1 VHVLLDACVALNLEA
16 TGEFDAIAD
25 TLGITFAMSP
35 KAVEETLF
43 LVDIID
49 GEKTHTQVDLNVHVE
64 KRTLEIVAPAVGDE
78 LATFVTLT
86 QRVDDGEAEVFALG
100 LHRGLPV
107 ATDDRLAIR
116 VATELGL
123 DKPAGTP
130 TFLKQYAEAASL
142 RPDQINMLLMAV
154 ETRASFR
161 PPHSSP
167 EHSWWLGH
175 RSAPN
180 D

>member
-1 VHVLLDACVALNLEA
+1 MHVLLDACVALNFEA

-25 TLGITFAMSP
+25 ALGITFAMSP
-35 KAVEETLF
+35 KAVDETLF

-49 GEKTHTQVDLNVHVE
+49 GEKTHTRVDLNAHVE
-64 KRTLEIVAPAVGDE
+64 KRTLEIFGPAAGDE

-86 QRVDDGEAEVFALG
+86 QRVDDGEAEVLALG

-107 ATDDRLAIR
+107 ATDDRLALR
-116 VATELGL
+116 VAAELGL

-130 TFLKQYAEAASL
+130 AFLKQYAEAASL
-142 RPDQINMLLMAV
+142 RPDEINMLLMAV

-161 PPHSSP
+161 PPPSSP
-167 EHSWWLGH
+167 EHPWWLSH
-175 RSAPN
+175 RSLPHS
-180 D
+180 